1 MGLLGNEIIQSRTW
15 VDPNQSSPPSED
27 YKHVFPITVFDAVRE
42 SMADE
47 NSRTLTYALEEI
59 RDSIQKRQT
68 ILPNRSQDYLVT
80 YGGEEG
86 AVGAIQYT
94 TAFNQDPTAFS
105 DAKIPTE
112 KAV

>member
-80 YGGEEG
+80 
-86 AVGAIQYT
+86 
-94 TAFNQDPTAFS
+94 
-105 DAKIPTE
+105 
-112 KAV
+112 